1 MATSP
6 LGNLPANP
14 TIPLTP
20 EVRAAYQ
27 DLYNKMQ
34 AELDGTMDGAVIE
47 ALNAWQP
54 QVDQILRKDD
64 EYRLSADT
72 NIFEA
77 LQKQIS
83 DTNKGLKTLRDQIS
97 SIASHF
103 AMAGDII
110 AAINKVFTL
119 IPGA

>member
-1 MATSP
+1 MATPPGSK
-6 LGNLPANP
+6 LPASP

-20 EVRAAYQ
+20 DVKAAYQ

-34 AELDGTMDGAVIE
+34 AAIDSTMDAAALE

-54 QVDQILRKDD
+54 QVDQILKQDD
-64 EYRLSADT
+64 LYKMSLDT
-72 NIFEA
+72 NIFAA
-77 LQKQIS
+77 LEQQIS
-83 DTNKGLKTLRDQIS
+83 DTNKGLKTLQTQIS

-110 AAINKVFTL
+110 AAINKVLTL

>member
-1 MATSP
+1 MATPPVNNSSASP
-6 LGNLPANP
+6 A
-14 TIPLTP
+14 IPLTP
-20 EVRAAYQ
+20 DVRAAYQ

-34 AELDGTMDGAVIE
+34 AVLDGTMDAAVIE

-64 EYRLSADT
+64 EYKLTADT
-72 NIFEA
+72 NIFAA
-77 LQKQIS
+77 LQQQIDS
-83 DTNKGLKTLRDQIS
+83 TNKGLKTLQDQIS
-97 SIASHF
+97 SVASHL

-119 IPGA
+119 IPAA

>member
-6 LGNLPANP
+6 SGSLSTSP

-20 EVRAAYQ
+20 DVRAAYQ

-34 AELDGTMDGAVIE
+34 AALDNTMDASVIE

-54 QVDQILRKDD
+54 QVDRILKQDD
-64 EYRLSADT
+64 EYKLSADT
-72 NIFEA
+72 NIFTA
-77 LQKQIS
+77 LQQQI
-83 DTNKGLKTLRDQIS
+83 DTTNKGLKTLRDQIS

-103 AMAGDII
+103 AKAGTII
-110 AAINKVFTL
+110 GAINKVLTL